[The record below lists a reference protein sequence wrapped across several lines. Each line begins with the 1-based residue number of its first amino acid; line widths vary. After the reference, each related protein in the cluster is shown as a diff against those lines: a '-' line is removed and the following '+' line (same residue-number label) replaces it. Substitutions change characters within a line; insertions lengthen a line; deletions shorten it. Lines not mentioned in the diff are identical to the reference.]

1 MFENISDDSSSPPI
15 RMAAV
20 PDYSSRPF
28 IRRATVPDPSSSP
41 PIRMATVPDPSS
53 SPPIRRAVP
62 MGDLLPNGQNPL
74 LRNFPNSEFKPGPP
88 SLKGLPI
95 LPNNPPTPPL
105 ERIPSPS
112 VELKEP
118 KWPPEYDKLLQ
129 KMKYDNDTEVKQD
142 FIEIY
147 HFFNDDDDDFGIS
160 PLRCK
165 YIRNYYNQNNKKL
178 MLRYDNIC
186 PLIKPVFI
194 DKFNDIEYY
203 YNASIINFDRKNNIT
218 YFASHCPIED
228 TSGSYVIGNREFDTD
243 LFLKMLIDNN
253 IKLICIPIKY
263 EMNRSVRWFPNEI
276 GKITT
281 YKYKD
286 RAVPERECNYKLECT
301 SKEVINAPED
311 LIKEETIN
319 IYNIK
324 ITDNLQT
331 KEYYITIIEY
341 DNWPDMAIPT
351 QRELFYNYIYKIYD
365 TITTLNLD
373 KILVHCSAGVGRTGT
388 VITCIELLKYFFA
401 NKDSRNDYSLNKF
414 IIDTIITMRSSRPQ
428 MVQRP
433 DQFNTILDFKK
444 FLMNK
449 EIYTIEEFK
458 QYIDGITKPPIT
470 GGKFNKYINKYNKY
484 FNDNTHNFSY
494 FYKKYYS

>member
-1 MFENISDDSSSPPI
+1 MFENIS
-15 RMAAV
+15 
-20 PDYSSRPF
+20 
-28 IRRATVPDPSSSP
+28 DPSSSP
-41 PIRMATVPDPSS
+41 PIRRAAVPDPSS
-53 SPPIRRAVP
+53 SPPIRRAAVPDYSSSPFIRRAAVPSPSPNTPIRRAVP
-62 MGDLLPNGQNPL
+62 MGYSLPNGQNPL

-88 SLKGLPI
+88 SLKGLP
-95 LPNNPPTPPL
+95 NNPPTPPL

-112 VELKEP
+112 VELKEQ
-118 KWPPEYDKLLQ
+118 KWPPEYGELFL
-129 KMKYDNDTEVKQD
+129 KMKYDDDTEAIKD
-142 FIEIY
+142 FREIY
-147 HFFNDDDDDFGIS
+147 NFFNDGDDDFGIS

-165 YIRNYYNQNNKKL
+165 YIRTYYNQNNKKL

-203 YNASIINFDRKNNIT
+203 YNASIINFDRKIKNIT

-228 TSGSYVIGNREFDTD
+228 TSGGYVINFKGFDTD
-243 LFLKMLIDNN
+243 LFLKMLINN
-253 IKLICIPIKY
+253 DIKLICIPIKY
-263 EMNRSVRWFPNEI
+263 EMRRSVRWFPNEI
-276 GKITT
+276 GVIKT
-281 YKYKD
+281 YEYQD
-286 RAVPERECNYKLECT
+286 SAVPERECNYKLECT
-301 SKEVINAPED
+301 SKEVIYAPKD
-311 LIKEETIN
+311 LKKEETIN
-319 IYNIK
+319 IYKIK

-331 KEYYITIIEY
+331 KEHYITIIEY
-341 DNWPDMAIPT
+341 DNWPDMGIPT
-351 QRELFYNYIYKIYD
+351 QKILLYNYIYKIYD

-401 NKDSRNDYSLNKF
+401 NKDSRDDYPLNKF

-428 MVQRP
+428 MVQKL

-444 FLMNK
+444 FLMNNK
-449 EIYTIEEFK
+449 IYTIEEFK
-458 QYIDGITKPPIT
+458 QYIEDITKPPIT

-484 FNDNTHNFSY
+484 FNYNTNNFSY